1 MAPELVNKEEYN
13 EKVDIWSVGIITS
26 ILLTGN
32 HPFNIPYESAE
43 FFEQQPQLD
52 GLEKYRG
59 GGKLAADFIEK
70 CLEKSAIFR
79 CSAGLLMEHQ
89 WFKTM

>member
-13 EKVDIWSVGIITS
+13 EKIDIWSIGIITS
-26 ILLTGN
+26 ILLTGR

-43 FFEQQPQLD
+43 FFDQQPQLE
-52 GLEKYRG
+52 GLEKYHA
-59 GGKLAADFIEK
+59 GGKQAADFIEK

-79 CSAGLLMEHQ
+79 CSAGPVLEH
-89 WFKTM
+89 